1 MLFLV
6 VSVVPLVNPTLT
18 PFLLELYSRLC
29 YNLIDK
35 AKIDG
40 EKMYK
45 HKEKYTID
53 FTDVKNFLEM
63 HFVIKEAFDFPDY
76 YGCNWDAFWDCITD
90 FIDSRGLDLEIIG
103 LDKIYSEFKEDVDI
117 LVELLKDL
125 KHIYNDKYA
134 DVVKILIHHGNSKV
148 ELT

>member
-1 MLFLV
+1 
-6 VSVVPLVNPTLT
+6 
-18 PFLLELYSRLC
+18 
-29 YNLIDK
+29 
-35 AKIDG
+35 
-40 EKMYK
+40 MYQ
-45 HKEKYTID
+45 HKENYILDFSGVKTWID
-53 FTDVKNFLEM
+53 IHAIIE
-63 HFVIKEAFDFPDY
+63 KEFDFPNY
-76 YGCNWDAFWDCITD
+76 YGANWDAFWDCTTD

-134 DVVKILIHHGNSKV
+134 DFVKIVIHHSNSKV

>member
-63 HFVIKEAFDFPDY
+63 HFVIKEALDFPDY

-103 LDKIYSEFKEDVDI
+103 LDKIYSEFKEDIDI
-117 LVELLKDL
+117 FIKILKRL
-125 KHIYNDKYA
+125 KHIYNDEYV
-134 DVVKILIHHGNSKV
+134 DVVKIVIHHGNSKV

>member
-1 MLFLV
+1 MYNFK
-6 VSVVPLVNPTLT
+6 
-18 PFLLELYSRLC
+18 ELYILDFS
-29 YNLIDK
+29 K
-35 AKIDG
+35 AEHYLEIHKI
-40 EKMYK
+40 
-45 HKEKYTID
+45 
-53 FTDVKNFLEM
+53 
-63 HFVIKEAFDFPDY
+63 IKAELDFPDY
-76 YGCNWDAFWDCITD
+76 YGANWDAFWDCITD

-134 DVVKILIHHGNSKV
+134 NVVKIVIHYGNSKV